1 MVDTPIIHEAEMKP
15 AYNKSLGSFRV
26 SGIEEMPKSE
36 IKKRKGNMESISR
49 ISKCRDMFSG
59 SRREQDFLQKK
70 IKKSAIFSSFERRK
84 RNFENKSHD
93 SRGN

>member
-36 IKKRKGNMESISR
+36 IKMRKGNMESISR
-49 ISKCRDMFSG
+49 ISKC
-59 SRREQDFLQKK
+59 
-70 IKKSAIFSSFERRK
+70 
-84 RNFENKSHD
+84 
-93 SRGN
+93 